1 MFARFYAEDHDSG
14 RVSYFLSRKTYL
26 LISELVRKVMRV
38 QDPRVA
44 SLKTNYVEG
53 MKAGKTELQVI
64 PSSLFFFLV
73 VTGDADATCLLT
85 VRIFIFASPQVLS
98 PMSGQVIGS
107 RDIRVVAEKIE
118 MTNLSI
124 QVISGLSLNIY
135 PDQDLESCYVA
146 EVDISEKLVSKYQVK
161 AGARGCASQ

>member
-53 MKAGKTELQVI
+53 MKPGKTELQVI
-64 PSSLFFFLV
+64 SLFSPLATGEPDAHRRLFFCSRS
-73 VTGDADATCLLT
+73 CLRCL
-85 VRIFIFASPQVLS
+85 A
-98 PMSGQVIGS
+98 
-107 RDIRVVAEKIE
+107 K
-118 MTNLSI
+118 
-124 QVISGLSLNIY
+124 
-135 PDQDLESCYVA
+135 
-146 EVDISEKLVSKYQVK
+146 
-161 AGARGCASQ
+161 